1 MRLFAI
7 ISTYIKIKTKNIYEN
22 ERERERD
29 KRGENKILINIL
41 KQCLIL
47 VKKLYDKRLIQQY

>member
-1 MRLFAI
+1 MRM
-7 ISTYIKIKTKNIYEN
+7 K
-22 ERERERD
+22 ERERD